1 MSLCH
6 IRFFINHSDA
16 TSSSTIKQ
24 FLSEN
29 IWMWRAKKEMRDDRA
44 EKIGNSTL
52 MGFEADEWMP
62 TRYETETKF
71 ADRKIAFSVSLS
83 AWKIIAFC
91 SQVLN
96 SSFASST
103 AYCDDYGDNEA
114 SSEGKLQGT
123 KPIKKGKS
131 LSPSQKFK
139 RQRCDM
145 EKAKKEMKNCLI
157 NYAHQ

>member
-1 MSLCH
+1 
-6 IRFFINHSDA
+6 
-16 TSSSTIKQ
+16 
-24 FLSEN
+24 
-29 IWMWRAKKEMRDDRA
+29 MWRAKKEMRDDRA

-114 SSEGKLQGT
+114 SSEGKLQGR
-123 KPIKKGKS
+123 S
-131 LSPSQKFK
+131 
-139 RQRCDM
+139 R
-145 EKAKKEMKNCLI
+145 
-157 NYAHQ
+157 